1 MRGGTV
7 DHGWQ
12 FINYRFNDYCSAL
25 NESIT
30 SCPVQLP
37 MWVPSVYISVLPDS
51 CLIFNLTF

>member
-12 FINYRFNDYCSAL
+12 FINYRFNDHCNAL

-30 SCPVQLP
+30 SCPVQLL
-37 MWVPSVYISVLPDS
+37 MRVPSIYISVLSDS
-51 CLIFNLTF
+51 CLIFNFTF

>member
-12 FINYRFNDYCSAL
+12 FINYRFNDHCSAF

-30 SCPVQLP
+30 SCPVQLLL
-37 MWVPSVYISVLPDS
+37 WVLSFCISILPDS
-51 CLIFNLTF
+51 CLIFNFTF